1 MYILVFLIILFG
13 LGYFLWFM
21 EMSDKKDKKY
31 RRKESQSL
39 QKIRNHIESY
49 PKPRSAKDKTREK
62 ILSAYVTL
70 LEVGVGIP
78 TQAELMSYTG
88 LSRFCIQQHLEEM
101 KTFLSEGDACLPF
114 KAILLNKIFKTA
126 IDGDVKAMR
135 LGAEILKLNEQN
147 QGSNQVMNQQVIY
160 EVKGDDE

>member
-1 MYILVFLIILFG
+1 MYILLFFYYFIWF
-13 LGYFLWFM
+13 GYFLRVIY
-21 EMSDKKDKKY
+21 MSDKKDKKY
-31 RRKESQSL
+31 KRKERESL
-39 QKIRNHIESY
+39 QKISNHLESY
-49 PKPRSAKDKTREK
+49 PKPKSAKDKTRNK

-88 LSRFCIQQHLEEM
+88 LSRFCIQQHLDEM

-147 QGSNQVMNQQVIY
+147 QGSNQVLNQQVIY